1 MQISTFTPNNNT
13 NKPAFGIKIDG
24 KVAMKICDEMYGQKL
39 TKHMP
44 AYEKQFDKLSVSGLD
59 SSELYLATGRDYDTF
74 MLKNPEITTAYEKP
88 IAQAKKG
95 DLLSAW
101 FKIQPEDIEKA
112 EKILK
117 EVIEEKRK
125 GLVAMA
131 DNVIVRALLYT
142 KNNEK
147 DVIKAVQKMDDD
159 TVIDLYY
166 TAKSKI
172 AGK

>member
-1 MQISTFTPNNNT
+1 M
-13 NKPAFGIKIDG
+13 
-24 KVAMKICDEMYGQKL
+24 
-39 TKHMP
+39 
-44 AYEKQFDKLSVSGLD
+44 
-59 SSELYLATGRDYDTF
+59 
-74 MLKNPEITTAYEKP
+74 
-88 IAQAKKG
+88 
-95 DLLSAW
+95 
-101 FKIQPEDIEKA
+101 
-112 EKILK
+112 K

-147 DVIKAVQKMDDD
+147 DVVKAVQKMDDD